1 MVQAPD
7 ANILMRLFRYRHNRK
22 NKLGRFPLLL
32 SLDCYFQVC
41 LDLASKGAPL
51 QLALAL
57 PSGGHIQGLKVNITR
72 CSLIPYF
79 IEYSVHFF
87 QRKL

>member
-22 NKLGRFPLLL
+22 NKLGRFSLARLLN
-32 SLDCYFQVC
+32 LDCYFQVC

-72 CSLIPYF
+72 CS
-79 IEYSVHFF
+79 
-87 QRKL
+87 